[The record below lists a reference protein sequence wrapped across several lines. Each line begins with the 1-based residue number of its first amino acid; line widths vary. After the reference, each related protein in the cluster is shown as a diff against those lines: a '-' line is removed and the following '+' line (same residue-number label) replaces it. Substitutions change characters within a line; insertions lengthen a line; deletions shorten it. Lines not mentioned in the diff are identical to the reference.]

1 MKNLSQMALVV
12 LVMMVFA
19 GCNFKD
25 SCFAYRSPKHVM
37 DERNGHVSLEE
48 LAYLAGKSQLVNGDT
63 ASFYAKVSDITTV
76 AAVYNNICL
85 DYLDYLDYDDSQE
98 SRDSIYMIC
107 LSTEGTYQRTS
118 LGGDPL
124 KYCFVAKTKYTD
136 SVISGRTSD
145 SIYLTALMLGSCED
159 HIIACLTHCVY
170 DNKKMFFKDE
180 TE

>member
-85 DYLDYLDYDDSQE
+85 DYLDYDDSQE

-107 LSTEGTYQRTS
+107 LSTEGTYQGTS
-118 LGGDPL
+118 WGAAL
-124 KYCFVAKTKYTD
+124 KYCYVAKTKYTD
-136 SVISGRTSD
+136 SVIVSRNSD
-145 SIYLTALMLGSCED
+145 SIYLTTLMQGYCED
-159 HIIACLTHCVY
+159 HIIACFTHCVY